1 MANPYLC
8 KETWEEGK
16 KNDLER
22 WGQSGQNWG
31 KIPARFL
38 PVFIKNNPVNNKSF
52 NCSANEE
59 GKFVLVTLP
68 KDEVRKAY
76 LTSIPIWDNLG
87 SLPDGLYTWIF
98 YKQKPHLPMMFAAT
112 KTWSKL
118 EMATIHLAIASRVRA
133 TTVHGAGELR
143 KSGDTY
149 TYNLLSGKF
158 MQEWKKQLK
167 SKCTPE
173 NLELYVDSK
182 FNEQFRDHKLIKV
195 NETLIDPNSPIT
207 AEEIA
212 HYTKAGWTFQIFDTE
227 EECVTAMKTKA
238 GRRRTRR
245 GGNPKKILQ
254 QKQIKKIQTARR
266 ERIDALIE
274 KIAYNPGRRH
284 WEGPSQAKLE
294 HLSELVTEHNRLLAM
309 GKGGAT
315 TRKS

>member
-1 MANPYLC
+1 MATLTC
-8 KETWEEGK
+8 QETWKQGK
-16 KNDLER
+16 KHDLEGWR
-22 WGQSGQNWG
+22 PSGQNW
-31 KIPARFL
+31 KFVRPFL
-38 PVFIKNNPVNNKSF
+38 PVVIKRNPVDKKSF

-68 KDEVRKAY
+68 ENDQRKVY
-76 LTSIPIWDNLG
+76 LNSIPIWNNLK

-98 YKQKPHLPMMFAAT
+98 YKQTANLPMTFAAT

-118 EMATIHLAIASRVRA
+118 EMATQHLAIASKVRA

-158 MQEWKKQLK
+158 MQEWKAELEGA
-167 SKCTPE
+167 CTPE
-173 NLELYVDSK
+173 KLELYVDSK
-182 FNEQFRDHKLIKV
+182 FKEQFRDHKLIKV

-212 HYTKAGWTFQIFDTE
+212 HYTNAGWTFKIFATK
-227 EECVTAMKTKA
+227 EECIAAMKTKA

-245 GGNPKKILQ
+245 GGNPKEILRG
-254 QKQIKKIQTARR
+254 KQIRKIQTARR

-294 HLSELVTEHNRLLAM
+294 HLSELVVEHNRLLAM

-315 TRKS
+315 RRTL